1 MYNKSSDNG
10 GRPHS
15 PAMRGIVDAGADL
28 LKTMYDV
35 KIFFPDFTS
44 GKPNTEAG
52 ISSTYPIT
60 VRATGFTVPD
70 VEVGTYEVGY
80 HGQKVNKP
88 SGEINFTRSFDITF
102 REDAAFDL
110 RRRFTA
116 WLSAVGDPVS
126 GGISN
131 STGFYGN
138 VQVATV
144 ANDFYAFTS
153 VYPSGNEENG
163 RQIFAESGEIS
174 NELGNTAG
182 KLSPTKHT
190 NPIMLWNFYHVWVS
204 KVSGPAFETNG
215 SGANEMTVTF
225 QFMDCDMPFFAGNSQ
240 FESSKWTGISGSDTL
255 PEMYKTIGDKNALMI
270 ANNSGTFKNQ

>member
-10 GRPHS
+10 GNPHS
-15 PAMRGIVDAGADL
+15 PAMRGLVKSGADL
-28 LKTMYDV
+28 LKNMYDV

-44 GKPNTEAG
+44 GRPSAEAG
-52 ISSTYPIT
+52 LSDTYPIT

-131 STGFYGN
+131 STGFFGN

-153 VYPSGNEENG
+153 VYPSGSEEDG
-163 RQIFAESGEIS
+163 KQIMAGNGEIS
-174 NELGNTAG
+174 NSLGDTAG
-182 KLSPTKHT
+182 KLSPSKHT

-225 QFMDCDMPFFAGNSQ
+225 QFMDCDLPFFAGNTS
-240 FESSKWTGISGSDTL
+240 FDSSKWTGTNGSDNL
-255 PEMYKTIGDKNALMI
+255 PEMYKQINSKKASMVTD
-270 ANNSGTFKNQ
+270 NSGNFKDI